1 MAAPETTS
9 LYEGEPMA
17 NQDVTFDEVAKA
29 AASLQEDG
37 EPITVEAVRDHLDA
51 GSPSTIYR
59 HLAAWRADNVRQP
72 APPPPEIPAAI
83 LADLGRWVQQYAEE
97 SGAGPRANLAQAE
110 SDLEALRASGEQLET
125 ERDGLREELDQALAT
140 LADRDESIER
150 LNAELR
156 NARQVAMDAL
166 VGKAKDQLAIDGK
179 DNQLAALRAE
189 IERNVTSQAAES
201 DARLKA
207 EMELIGAVTMRDSL
221 EAEVKEV
228 RAQLEKARAKR

>member
-1 MAAPETTS
+1 MAAPEND
-9 LYEGEPMA
+9 EQVRGEPMA
-17 NQDVTFDEVAKA
+17 NQDVTFDEVAAA
-29 AASLQEDG
+29 AASLQGDG
-37 EPITVEAVRDHLDA
+37 EPVTVEAVRDHLNA

-59 HLAAWRADNVRQP
+59 HLTLWRANNVQQP
-72 APPPPEIPAAI
+72 GTPPPQIPEAI

-110 SDLEALRASGEQLET
+110 SDLEALRESGEQLEA

-140 LADRDESIER
+140 LADRDEAIER

-166 VGKAKDQLAIDGK
+166 VNKAKDQLAIDGK

-189 IERNVTSQAAES
+189 IERNVAAQASES

-221 EAEVKEV
+221 AAEVKEV